1 MPDTA
6 FEMTAEATA
15 GNSAALWLLLTN
27 DNKKTPPPILTLVSA
42 KVIGSS
48 SVKTIYLPPQ
58 VGHGTYGGLGTP
70 ASTTPYQ
77 VIWTYTPDGGQTVLT
92 FDIRIVGERGI
103 SITPSKSGPQADQW
117 TLSESPQIEPGAWLV
132 RCYYS

>member
-15 GNSAALWLLLTN
+15 GNTAALWLLLTN
-27 DNKKTPPPILTLVSA
+27 QKNQTLTLVSA

-48 SVKTIYLPPQ
+48 STNKIILPPSLAQ
-58 VGHGTYGGLGTP
+58 ATYGGLGTP

-77 VIWTYTPDGGQTVLT
+77 VIWTYTPDGGQTALT
-92 FDIRIVGERGI
+92 FDIRLVGERGI
-103 SITPSKSGPQADQW
+103 SITPSKSGPQAGNW
-117 TLSESPQIEPGAWLV
+117 TLSESPQIVPGAWLV

>member
-1 MPDTA
+1 M
-6 FEMTAEATA
+6 
-15 GNSAALWLLLTN
+15 
-27 DNKKTPPPILTLVSA
+27 LVSA
-42 KVIGSS
+42 NVIGSS
-48 SVKTIYLPPQ
+48 SAKSIYLPPQ

-77 VIWTYTPDGGQTVLT
+77 VVWTYTPDGGHTQLT
-92 FDIRIVGERGI
+92 FNIRIVGERGI
-103 SITPSKSGPQADQW
+103 SITPSKSGPQAGNW